1 MITLTKNDE
10 NDEIIKVAQLSVEDA
25 LKELNTSQSGLTI
38 DEVHTLQQKYGKN
51 IFAKAKQEPLWKK
64 FLANFT
70 NLMAILLW
78 VAGII
83 AFCADLVQLGIAIWA
98 VNIINGIFSF
108 WQEFQADKA
117 TEALANMLPSYTR
130 VIRNGKEE
138 KILAKDLVPGDIV
151 KLEEGDDIP
160 ADIRVIAATTA
171 QADQ

>member
-64 FLANFT
+64 FSANFT

-83 AFCADLVQLGIAIWA
+83 AFVLI
-98 VNIINGIFSF
+98 
-108 WQEFQADKA
+108 
-117 TEALANMLPSYTR
+117 
-130 VIRNGKEE
+130 
-138 KILAKDLVPGDIV
+138 
-151 KLEEGDDIP
+151 
-160 ADIRVIAATTA
+160 
-171 QADQ
+171 